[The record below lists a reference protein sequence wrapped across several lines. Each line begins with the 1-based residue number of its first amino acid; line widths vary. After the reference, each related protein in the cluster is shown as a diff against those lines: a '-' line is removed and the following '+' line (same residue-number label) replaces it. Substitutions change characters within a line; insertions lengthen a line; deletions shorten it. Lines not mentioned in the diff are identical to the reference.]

1 MRNIEADVAIPSEEK
16 LANLRVKAKEIRRDD
31 LIAIHRAGSGHPGGS
46 LSMVEILVSLFYG
59 KLRHDPK
66 NPQWPDRDRLVL
78 SKGHGCPGLYTVLA
92 HRGYF
97 PKEQLWTLRK
107 LDSPLQGHP
116 HRGLPGIE
124 ASSGSLGQGFAI
136 ANGMALAGKLDRA
149 SYRVYAIL
157 GDGECQEGAVWETAM
172 SAAHYKLDNFCAI
185 VDANG
190 VQQNGPVRQLMGI
203 EPLPEKWRSF
213 GWHAME
219 ANGHRLKELFQ
230 ALDEAEAT
238 KGRPTVIV
246 ARTVKGKGVSFMEGK
261 PEWHGKAPNAE
272 QLEQALKEIETR
284 QIDG

>member
-1 MRNIEADVAIPSEEK
+1 MGNINVTTEPLSEQILSELK
-16 LANLRVKAKEIRRDD
+16 AKAKEIRRDD
-31 LIAIHRAGSGHPGGS
+31 LIAIHKAGSGHPGGS

-66 NPQWPDRDRLVL
+66 NPQWPGRDRLVL

-97 PKEQLWTLRK
+97 PKEELWTLRK
-107 LDSPLQGHP
+107 LGSPLQGHP

-136 ANGMALAGKLDRA
+136 ANGMALAGKLDKA
-149 SYRVYAIL
+149 PYRVYTIL

-172 SAAHYKLDNFCAI
+172 CAAQYKLDNLCAI

-190 VQQNGPVRQLMGI
+190 VQQNGAVRELMNI
-203 EPLPEKWRSF
+203 ESLPEKWKSF
-213 GWHAME
+213 GWHAIE
-219 ANGHRLKELFQ
+219 ANGHRFSELLQ
-230 ALDEAEAT
+230 AFDEAQRM
-238 KGRPTVIV
+238 KGKPSVIV

-272 QLEQALKEIETR
+272 QLEQALKEIESR
-284 QIDG
+284 EIDG

>member
-1 MRNIEADVAIPSEEK
+1 MRDAEVEVVIPSEEK
-16 LANLRVKAKEIRRDD
+16 LAELRAKAKEIRCDD
-31 LIAIHRAGSGHPGGS
+31 LIAIHKAGSGHPGGS

-66 NPQWPDRDRLVL
+66 NTNWPERDRLVL

-97 PKEQLWTLRK
+97 PKELLWTLRK
-107 LDSPLQGHP
+107 LGSPLQGHP

-172 SAAHYKLDNFCAI
+172 CAAHYKLDNLCAI

-190 VQQNGPVRQLMGI
+190 VQQNGPVRQLMNI

-213 GWHAME
+213 GWHAIE
-219 ANGHRLKELFQ
+219 VNGHRLKELFR

-238 KGRPTVIV
+238 KGKPTVIV

-261 PEWHGKAPNAE
+261 SEWHGKAPNAE
-272 QLEQALKEIETR
+272 QLAQALKEIESKE
-284 QIDG
+284 IDG

>member
-1 MRNIEADVAIPSEEK
+1 MRDAEVEVVIPSEEK
-16 LANLRVKAKEIRRDD
+16 LAELRAKAKEIRCDD
-31 LIAIHRAGSGHPGGS
+31 LIAIHKAGSGHPGGS

-66 NPQWPDRDRLVL
+66 NTNWPERDRLVL

-97 PKEQLWTLRK
+97 PKELLWTLRK
-107 LDSPLQGHP
+107 LGSPLQGHP

-172 SAAHYKLDNFCAI
+172 CAAHYKLDNLCAI
-185 VDANG
+185 IDYNK
-190 VQQNGPVRQLMGI
+190 VQENGPTNEIKNL
-203 EPLPEKWRSF
+203 EPLSAKWASF
-213 GWHAME
+213 GWQAIE
-219 ANGHRLKELFQ
+219 VDGHNFAELMKAFDKFQ
-230 ALDEAEAT
+230 RT
-238 KGRPTVIV
+238 SGRPTVII
-246 ARTVKGKGVSFMEGK
+246 AHTVKGKGVLFMEGSAK
-261 PEWHGKAPNAE
+261 WHGKAPDDAK
-272 QLEQALKEIETR
+272 LKEALTELNKEKK
-284 QIDG
+284 